1 MKVVVIGSGLAG
13 ITVAEGLAADPLCGV
28 TLITSERQGYYARP
42 RLSHGLS
49 LSDEASASIV
59 IKPFAAFAA
68 SIKLVTGVRVEQI
81 HRVDRRL
88 QLSAGKHLHYDTLV
102 LATGSS
108 ARVPP
113 EFESRRGTFLT
124 LNSLDDL
131 MALRSVLRS
140 VASDAATSRWA
151 IVGGGL
157 IGCELASDL
166 HKAGAKVCLFH
177 RASRLMECQLQEF
190 QSEALAQHFDEMGV
204 EVRLNET
211 LTQPPAGFD
220 ATVVCTGFLP
230 RTELARAAGLNT
242 DKGIVVDGFLRT
254 NDPHVFAV
262 GDVAQVGGRLFPF
275 VAPVRSQALWLV
287 QYLLGKTSQ
296 AWEPPAFT
304 PTIKVHGF
312 KAPST
317 PSLNYCPRV
326 TQSH

>member
-1 MKVVVIGSGLAG
+1 MKVVVVGSGLAG
-13 ITVAEGLAADPLCGV
+13 VTVAEGLAADPLCKV
-28 TLITSERQGYYARP
+28 TLVTNEAQGYYAKP

-49 LSDEASASIV
+49 LSDEATASIV
-59 IKPFAAFAA
+59 IKQFAAFAA
-68 SIKLVTGVRVEQI
+68 GISLVTGVRVEQI
-81 HRVDRRL
+81 HRADRRL
-88 QLSAGKHLHYDTLV
+88 QLCAGEHLRYDTLV

-108 ARVPP
+108 ARIPP
-113 EFESRRGTFLT
+113 EFEARRGTFLT

-131 MALRSVLRS
+131 LALRSVLRG
-140 VASDAATSRWA
+140 AARDAAPPRWA

-190 QSEALAQHFDEMGV
+190 QSEALAQHFDAVGV

-211 LTQPPAGFD
+211 LNQAPAGFD

-230 RTELARAAGLNT
+230 RTELARAAGLDT

-254 NDPHVFAV
+254 NDPHIVAV

-287 QYLLGKTSQ
+287 KHLLGQSAE
-296 AWEPPAFT
+296 AWKPPAFT

-312 KAPST
+312 KVPLANSGGKSPA
-317 PSLNYCPRV
+317 
-326 TQSH
+326 

>member
-1 MKVVVIGSGLAG
+1 MKVVVVGSGLAG
-13 ITVAEGLAADPLCGV
+13 VSVAEGLAADPLCKV
-28 TLITSERQGYYARP
+28 TLVTSERQGYYARP

-49 LSDEASASIV
+49 LSDEATAGIV

-68 SIKLVTGVRVEQI
+68 SINRVTGVRVEQI
-81 HRVDRRL
+81 HRADRRL
-88 QLSAGKHLHYDTLV
+88 QLCAGKHLHYDTLV

-108 ARVPP
+108 ARIPP

-131 MALRSVLRS
+131 LALRGVLQNGA
-140 VASDAATSRWA
+140 ASDAATSRWA

-177 RASRLMECQLQEF
+177 RAPRLMELQLQEF
-190 QSEALAQHFDEMGV
+190 QSEALAQHFDAMGV
-204 EVRLNET
+204 EVRLNVS
-211 LTQPPAGFD
+211 LTEPPAGFD

-275 VAPVRSQALWLV
+275 VAPVRSQALWFV
-287 QYLLGKTSQ
+287 QHLLGQTAQ
-296 AWEPPAFT
+296 AWKPPAFS

-312 KAPST
+312 KVPSAPSGSKSS
-317 PSLNYCPRV
+317 P
-326 TQSH
+326 